1 MLVIDKVIEV
11 DGKEQEKA
19 NKEKALMNAKKEVEM
34 IKEQRLKVQKSLETT
49 KKEFDIKCRNHE
61 VALRNYKIIKP
72 TWAFEEDPEYLANM
86 KELSLLGFEKFKEE
100 QEAKIKQH
108 EDTFV
113 SLDNQEK
120 SQLEYIETLEKELK
134 EMGEEK

>member
-1 MLVIDKVIEV
+1 M

-19 NKEKALMNAKKEVEM
+19 NKEKALLNAKKEVGM
-34 IKEQRLKVQKSLETT
+34 IKEQRDKVQKSLEVT

-61 VALRNYKIIKP
+61 VALKNYKIIKP

-100 QEAKIKQH
+100 QELKIKQH

-113 SLDNQEK
+113 ALDNQET
-120 SQLEYIETLEKELK
+120 SQLEYIETLERELK
-134 EMGEEK
+134 EMSGEENE

>member
-1 MLVIDKVIEV
+1 M

-19 NKEKALMNAKKEVEM
+19 NKEKALLNAKKEVEM
-34 IKEQRLKVQKSLETT
+34 IKEQRDKVQKSLEVT

-61 VALRNYKIIKP
+61 VALKNYKIIKP

-100 QEAKIKQH
+100 QELKIKQH

-113 SLDNQEK
+113 ALDNQET
-120 SQLEYIETLEKELK
+120 SQLEYIETLERELK
-134 EMGEEK
+134 EMSGEENE